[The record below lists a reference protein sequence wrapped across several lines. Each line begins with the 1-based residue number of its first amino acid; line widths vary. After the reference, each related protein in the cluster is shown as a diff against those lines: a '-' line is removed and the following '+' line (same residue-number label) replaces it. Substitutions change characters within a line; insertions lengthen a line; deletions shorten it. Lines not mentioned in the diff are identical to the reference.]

1 MGKVVVHRHTPP
13 SRIALYWTPDER
25 GITSAR
31 FSMPMTSK
39 RSPFSRDAKH
49 HRCQSAKMASME
61 RGREK
66 EAFLKGTAHKGLLT
80 LPTWNLAAPTNHLAG
95 QSVPGAIETSC
106 PTGVAMHQPTSFRLA
121 LTMQSDAAEGS
132 IYVPAS
138 VWVFARRGAGV
149 NQRLDPAVLESI
161 KRQVTLEAQALDYR
175 DQYTLTLWQEEDG
188 KWSVV

>member
-61 RGREK
+61 GGREK
-66 EAFLKGTAHKGLLT
+66 EAFLKGTAHKGLFRNPSFT
-80 LPTWNLAAPTNHLAG
+80 LPLSIDAIFALWHLWCLA
-95 QSVPGAIETSC
+95 S
-106 PTGVAMHQPTSFRLA
+106 
-121 LTMQSDAAEGS
+121 
-132 IYVPAS
+132 
-138 VWVFARRGAGV
+138 
-149 NQRLDPAVLESI
+149 LE
-161 KRQVTLEAQALDYR
+161 K
-175 DQYTLTLWQEEDG
+175 G
-188 KWSVV
+188 